1 MLGNI
6 KSGMCRKAKVRRKVW
21 ALEEK
26 YMDFTLKRMFI
37 FNELVKRYW
46 KGTLNTAS
54 DLRNWLYL
62 LKINTVSG
70 RWNAFIKN
78 HIRIAMGRN
87 PEAKMASTM
96 SWMG

>member
-1 MLGNI
+1 MKADAWGILLNI
-6 KSGMCRKAKVRRKVW
+6 GMHVAEKYKVRRKVW

-54 DLRNWLYL
+54 DLEELA
-62 LKINTVSG
+62 V
-70 RWNAFIKN
+70 FIKDKYGF
-78 HIRIAMGRN
+78 R
-87 PEAKMASTM
+87 KMKCLY
-96 SWMG
+96 